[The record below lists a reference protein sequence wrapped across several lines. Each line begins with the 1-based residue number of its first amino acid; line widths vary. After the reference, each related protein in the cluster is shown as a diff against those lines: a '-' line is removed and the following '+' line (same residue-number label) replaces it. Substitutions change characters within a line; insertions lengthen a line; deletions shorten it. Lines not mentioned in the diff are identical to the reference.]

1 MQERLNSEASDCNRR
16 CINSG
21 SKFAYSLCHL
31 RCYNNLMDNR
41 KERRAKARSKQET
54 VPLHQPSREPPRSRT
69 LVEIASERQL
79 LNTSSQNQ
87 APSVTT
93 TKINPDGS
101 LSNTDLDVDSS
112 ASEETPY
119 LDVALYTTTLT
130 ILHFTLTVLVH
141 HQYATSPPSLPS
153 IFYSSTVASPTPALL
168 LVLVALLHPRSGQL
182 ITQLLFAALSIAAG
196 VWLVYASNEDP
207 YMAVMKKAP
216 PLGTLWV
223 WAIVE
228 MKWEWALGCLGIVA
242 GWGWFNGYSIF

>member
-1 MQERLNSEASDCNRR
+1 
-16 CINSG
+16 
-21 SKFAYSLCHL
+21 
-31 RCYNNLMDNR
+31 MDNR
-41 KERRAKARSKQET
+41 KQRRAKARSKQET
-54 VPLHQPSREPPRSRT
+54 VSLHQPSRETPRSKT

-87 APSVTT
+87 ISSVTT
-93 TKINPDGS
+93 TKINPDGT
-101 LSNTDLDVDSS
+101 LSPIDSDVDTP

-119 LDVALYTTTLT
+119 LDTALYTTTLT

-168 LVLVALLHPRSGQL
+168 LVLVALLHPRSGQPV
-182 ITQLLFAALSIAAG
+182 TQLLFAALSIAAG
-196 VWLVYASNEDP
+196 GWLVYASNEDP

-228 MKWEWALGCLGIVA
+228 MRWERALGCLGVVA
-242 GWGWFNGYSIF
+242 GWGWYKGYSIL

>member
-1 MQERLNSEASDCNRR
+1 MRLVIVIAVALTPAQNPPPVP
-16 CINSG
+16 
-21 SKFAYSLCHL
+21 CHVN
-31 RCYNNLMDNR
+31 CYNSLMENR
-41 KERRAKARSKQET
+41 KERRAKKRAQQET
-54 VPLHQPSREPPRSRT
+54 VPLRQPSREPPRSRT

-79 LNTSSQNQ
+79 LNTSSSQNQ

-93 TKINPDGS
+93 TKTNPDGT
-101 LSNTDLDVDSS
+101 LSTADLDVNSS
-112 ASEETPY
+112 APEETPY

-141 HQYATSPPSLPS
+141 HQYATSPPSLRS

-182 ITQLLFAALSIAAG
+182 VTQLLFAALSIAAG

-207 YMAVMKKAP
+207 YMAVMKRAP

-228 MKWEWALGCLGIVA
+228 MHWEWALGCLGIVA
-242 GWGWFNGYSIF
+242 GWGWFKGYSIF

>member
-1 MQERLNSEASDCNRR
+1 
-16 CINSG
+16 
-21 SKFAYSLCHL
+21 
-31 RCYNNLMDNR
+31 MDNR
-41 KERRAKARSKQET
+41 KERRAKARSKEET
-54 VPLHQPSREPPRSRT
+54 VPLQQPSLEPPKSRT
-69 LVEIASERQL
+69 LVEIAAERQL
-79 LNTSSQNQ
+79 LNTSSQSQ
-87 APSVTT
+87 TPSVIT
-93 TKINPDGS
+93 TKINPDGT
-101 LSNTDLDVDSS
+101 LSS
-112 ASEETPY
+112 APEETPY

-168 LVLVALLHPRSGQL
+168 LVLVALLHPRSSQL
-182 ITQLLFAALSIAAG
+182 VTQLLFAALSIAAG

-242 GWGWFNGYSIF
+242 AWGWFNGYSIF

>member
-1 MQERLNSEASDCNRR
+1 MQERQNCEASDCNRR

-21 SKFAYSLCHL
+21 SKMASRLCQLH
-31 RCYNNLMDNR
+31 YYNLMENR
-41 KERRAKARSKQET
+41 RERRAKARPKQET
-54 VPLHQPSREPPRSRT
+54 VTLHQPSREPPKTKT

-79 LNTSSQNQ
+79 LNTPSQNQ

-93 TKINPDGS
+93 TKINPDGT
-101 LSNTDLDVDSS
+101 LSTIDLDVDTS
-112 ASEETPY
+112 ASEESPY

-141 HQYATSPPSLPS
+141 HQYATTPPSLRS

-168 LVLVALLHPRSGQL
+168 LILVALLHPRSGQPV
-182 ITQLLFAALSIAAG
+182 TQLLFAALSIAAG
-196 VWLVYASNEDP
+196 GWLVYASNEDP

-228 MKWEWALGCLGIVA
+228 MKWEWALGCLGVVA
-242 GWGWFNGYSIF
+242 GWGWYKGYSIL

>member
-1 MQERLNSEASDCNRR
+1 
-16 CINSG
+16 
-21 SKFAYSLCHL
+21 
-31 RCYNNLMDNR
+31 MDNR
-41 KERRAKARSKQET
+41 KERRAKARSKHET
-54 VPLHQPSREPPRSRT
+54 VPLHQPSREPPRSKT

-79 LNTSSQNQ
+79 LNTSSQDQ
-87 APSVTT
+87 APSVRT
-93 TKINPDGS
+93 TKISPDGT
-101 LSNTDLDVDSS
+101 LSTTNLDMDSS

-119 LDVALYTTTLT
+119 LDVALYTTTLI

-168 LVLVALLHPRSGQL
+168 LVLVGLLHPRSGQL
-182 ITQLLFAALSIAAG
+182 VTQLLFAALSIAAG
-196 VWLVYASNEDP
+196 AWLVYASNEDP

-228 MKWEWALGCLGIVA
+228 MRWEWALGCLGIVA
-242 GWGWFNGYSIF
+242 GWGWLKGYSIF

>member
-1 MQERLNSEASDCNRR
+1 MRLVIVISVALTPAQNWVS
-16 CINSG
+16 
-21 SKFAYSLCHL
+21 SLCHL
-31 RCYNNLMDNR
+31 RYNYNLMDNR
-41 KERRAKARSKQET
+41 KQRRAKARSKQET
-54 VPLHQPSREPPRSRT
+54 VPLHQPPREPPKSKT

-79 LNTSSQNQ
+79 LNTSSQNRF
-87 APSVTT
+87 PSVTT
-93 TKINPDGS
+93 TKINPDGT
-101 LSNTDLDVDSS
+101 LSPIDSDMDTS

-168 LVLVALLHPRSGQL
+168 LVLVALLHPRSGQAV
-182 ITQLLFAALSIAAG
+182 TQLLFAAISIAAG
-196 VWLVYASNEDP
+196 GWLVYASNEDP

-228 MKWEWALGCLGIVA
+228 MEWEWALGCLGVVA
-242 GWGWFNGYSIF
+242 GWGWYQGYSIL